1 MSSAKSTREQLIAR
15 QNALIAAQ
23 EKARAEL
30 AEEMRLMEEAEREEA
45 ARVQR
50 EKEAAEAEAR
60 KRAEE
65 IARQQELMEETTP
78 GKHLIKR
85 DSLSNRIAVKKN
97 KGKGKAK
104 EVAKEK
110 AKERNERKETKVR
123 RVAENRAG
131 GLGAPMACAR

>member
-1 MSSAKSTREQLIAR
+1 MSSAKPTREELIAR

-30 AEEMRLMEEAEREEA
+30 AEEMRLVEEAEREEA

-65 IARQQELMEETTP
+65 IARRQREEEATP
-78 GKHLIKR
+78 GKHLTKR
-85 DSLSNRIAVKKN
+85 NSVSNHVFSKK
-97 KGKGKAK
+97 
-104 EVAKEK
+104 E
-110 AKERNERKETKVR
+110 
-123 RVAENRAG
+123 
-131 GLGAPMACAR
+131 